1 MPNISISD
9 YIAGISKLVLSN
21 KDMQAISLQAT
32 IALEA
37 SMKRRIFTL
46 GLASNDAPIGQYRYY
61 KAEYK
66 REVFVRKSAFKPKK
80 GSDTMLFLDGWQGL
94 RRVQGRQTG
103 YVDLNYSGA
112 LQGSIRT
119 FPSISDRAHII
130 GISSIDGMK
139 KRRNM
144 EGLYG
149 KVFTPS
155 PNDLQIFEQALIAAY
170 NARINQKTAK

>member
-103 YVDLNYSGA
+103 YVDLTYSGA

-119 FPSISDRAHII
+119 FLRISGGAHII
-130 GISSIDGMK
+130 GISSIDGMR
-139 KRRNM
+139 KRHKM

-149 KVFTPS
+149 EVFTPS
-155 PNDLQIFEQALIAAY
+155 PTDLQVFEQALIAAY